1 MQQFSNDY
9 TLVRQADEA
18 LESAQRLHAN
28 ECYAAALERIGEAR
42 ELLQRHLAGDDAVPY
57 DVRLADAM
65 KIIEDLRKQV
75 AHYQDTQRAMNATCV
90 EIVRQSEET
99 NKKYDELRAKWEAAD
114 DGVGES
120 KSARTE
126 RHGQIDS
133 RYLSRQTD
141 GADPSNPLYGKTV
154 VMSGTF
160 EQIGMER
167 DEVAAAIQQLGAK
180 LNRSVSRTMQ
190 VFVMGNR
197 VGPSKMS
204 EVEQLRSE
212 GHDIRII
219 SQIEFKEICSRY
231 VRQQP
236 HT

>member
-9 TLVRQADEA
+9 TLVQQADEA

-28 ECYAAALERIGEAR
+28 ECYAAVLERIGEAR
-42 ELLQRHLAGDDAVPY
+42 ELLQRHIAGDDAVPY

-65 KIIEDLRKQV
+65 TVIENLRRQV

-90 EIVRQSEET
+90 EIIRLSEET
-99 NKKYDELRAKWEAAD
+99 NKKYDALRAKWKAAD
-114 DGVGES
+114 SGVGES
-120 KSARTE
+120 GSARTE

-133 RYLSRQTD
+133 RYLSMKTD

-219 SQIEFKEICSRY
+219 SQIEFKEIY
-231 VRQQP
+231 NKYFN
-236 HT
+236 H